1 MSNEKVIQVTS
12 ETFAAEVDGA
22 PGLVLADFW
31 APWCGPCRAV
41 APILDDIAEA
51 YDGRVKVVK
60 INTDDERDLARRHG
74 VMSIPTLMFFRA
86 GQLLERTVGVRS
98 QADLSAMLDGF
109 LHPQETQQ
117 TETEP
122 EGQEEN

>member
-74 VMSIPTLMFFRA
+74 VMSIPTLMVFRA
-86 GQLLERTVGVRS
+86 GQLLERTVGARS

-109 LHPQETQQ
+109 LLQQETHQ

-122 EGQEEN
+122 EGQEEG